1 MFHLR
6 QVSYNSQQITT
17 LLEFI
22 VVLSRHK
29 IKQSERIA
37 EESKR
42 KMREKVMENTMMVTK
57 KESKLQKMF
66 GESDPKTEMIL
77 NAVIAAIW
85 AFCAIMSYH
94 SVVTYNSSRI
104 SLYID
109 GFLALFYVGMTFGYA
124 IKYSKA
130 KKEKKNE
137 VVA

>member
-66 GESDPKTEMIL
+66 GEM
-77 NAVIAAIW
+77 
-85 AFCAIMSYH
+85 
-94 SVVTYNSSRI
+94 
-104 SLYID
+104 
-109 GFLALFYVGMTFGYA
+109 
-124 IKYSKA
+124 
-130 KKEKKNE
+130 
-137 VVA
+137 